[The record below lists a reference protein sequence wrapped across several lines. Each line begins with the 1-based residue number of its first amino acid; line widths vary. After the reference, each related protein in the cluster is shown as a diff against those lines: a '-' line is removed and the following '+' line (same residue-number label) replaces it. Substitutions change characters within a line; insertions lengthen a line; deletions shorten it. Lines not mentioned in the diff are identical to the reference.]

1 MHEGAW
7 KSRRVIDKTE
17 DMNKQLLPLS
27 WECYTDL
34 EPMVT
39 SRSSTLK
46 ANRRSEMPVGTMM
59 IVEKEEEEKRK
70 TRWNEIVLKVVIIRL
85 WSCGHLKSSGRRPS
99 QSREEDRA
107 S

>member
-1 MHEGAW
+1 MHEVAW
-7 KSRRVIDKTE
+7 KNRRVIDKTKE
-17 DMNKQLLPLS
+17 TRKQLSPLS

-39 SRSSTLK
+39 SSTLK
-46 ANRRSEMPVGTMM
+46 ANRESVAPVGTMV
-59 IVEKEEEEKRK
+59 IVQKEEEEKRK
-70 TRWNEIVLKVVIIRL
+70 TRWYEIVLKVVIIRL

-99 QSREEDRA
+99 QSREEGRA

>member
-34 EPMVT
+34 EPLV
-39 SRSSTLK
+39 K
-46 ANRRSEMPVGTMM
+46 ANRRSVAPVGTMM
-59 IVEKEEEEKRK
+59 IVQKEEEEKRK

-85 WSCGHLKSSGRRPS
+85 WSCGHLKSSGKRPS
-99 QSREEDRA
+99 QSREEGRA

>member
-1 MHEGAW
+1 MVHEGAW

-39 SRSSTLK
+39 SSTLK
-46 ANRRSEMPVGTMM
+46 ANRRSVAPVGTMM
-59 IVEKEEEEKRK
+59 IVQKEEEEKRK
-70 TRWNEIVLKVVIIRL
+70 TRWN
-85 WSCGHLKSSGRRPS
+85 
-99 QSREEDRA
+99 
-107 S
+107 